1 VRIPNMTANPHLRTE
16 TATAGNPEAV
26 VAAVVVHGRDQD
38 PEYMLDRLVARLRLD
53 DDVAYVLPRAADR
66 SWYPGRFYD
75 PMEDNEPCLGWSLEA
90 IEAAVARARGGGR
103 TLPRV
108 ALIGFSQGACIVAE
122 HLARRPE
129 PYGAAAILTGAL
141 FGSPAARMPVGSV
154 GGLPMFFGIA
164 QDDDWIPVDA
174 VRDTVEAFRRAG
186 ARCDLHVYDDQE
198 HGINDDEIVAVRTLL
213 TDLLE
218 RSA

>member
-1 VRIPNMTANPHLRTE
+1 MTANPHLSTE
-16 TATAGNPEAV
+16 TATAGNPEAPA
-26 VAAVVVHGRDQD
+26 AAVVVHGRDQD
-38 PEYMLDRLVARLRLD
+38 PEYMLDQLVARLGLD

-90 IEAAVARARGGGR
+90 IGGAVAKARGSGR
-103 TLPRV
+103 ALPRV

-122 HLARRPE
+122 HLARRPR

-141 FGSPAARMPVGSV
+141 FGSAADRMPVGSV
-154 GGLPMFFGIA
+154 DGLPMFFGIA
-164 QDDDWIPVDA
+164 RGDDWIPVDA
-174 VRDTVEAFRRAG
+174 VRDTVEGFRRAG

>member
-1 VRIPNMTANPHLRTE
+1 MTTANPHLGTE
-16 TATAGNPEAV
+16 TATAGDPGAP
-26 VAAVVVHGRDQD
+26 VAAVLVHGRDQD
-38 PEYMLDRLVARLRLD
+38 PEFMLDVAQRLGLD
-53 DDVAYVLPRAADR
+53 DAIAYVLPLAADR

-75 PMEDNEPCLGWSLEA
+75 PMEDNEPWLGWSLGA
-90 IEAAVARARGGGR
+90 VEAAVAQARGGAR
-103 TLPRV
+103 SLADV
-108 ALIGFSQGACIVAE
+108 ALVGFSQGACIVAE

-141 FGSPAARMPVGSV
+141 FGTAAERLPVGSL

-174 VRDTVEAFRRAG
+174 VRATVEAFQRAG
-186 ARCDLHVYDDQE
+186 ARCDLHVYDDEE
-198 HGINDDEIVAVRTLL
+198 HGVNDDEILAVRTLL

>member
-1 VRIPNMTANPHLRTE
+1 MTGNPHLSTE
-16 TATAGNPEAV
+16 LMRAGNPDAR
-26 VAAVVVHGRDQD
+26 VAAVLVHGRDLD
-38 PEYMLDRLVARLRLD
+38 PEFMLEAAQRLALD
-53 DDVAYVLPRAADR
+53 DDVAYVLPRASGR

-75 PMEDNEPCLGWSLEA
+75 PMEDNEPWLGWSLQA
-90 IEAAVARARGGGR
+90 LEAAVDRARGGR
-103 TLPRV
+103 SVPRV
-108 ALIGFSQGACIVAE
+108 ALVGFSQGACIVAE

-141 FGSPAARMPVGSV
+141 FGTAADRLPVGSL

-164 QDDDWIPVDA
+164 QDDDWIPVA
-174 VRDTVEAFRRAG
+174 AARDTVDAFQRAG
-186 ARCDLHVYDDQE
+186 ARCELHIYDDQE
-198 HGINDDEIVAVRTLL
+198 HGVNDDEIVAVRTLL

>member
-1 VRIPNMTANPHLRTE
+1 MTANPHLSTE
-16 TATAGNPEAV
+16 TASAGDPGAA

-38 PEYMLDRLVARLRLD
+38 PEYMLDRVVGRLGLD

-66 SWYPGRFYD
+66 SWYPGRFFD
-75 PMEDNEPCLGWSLEA
+75 PMEDNEPCLGWSLQA
-90 IEAAVARARGGGR
+90 IEAAVVQARGAGR
-103 TLPRV
+103 SLPAI
-108 ALIGFSQGACIVAE
+108 ALVGFSQGACIVAE
-122 HLARRPE
+122 HLARQPQ

-141 FGSPAARMPVGSV
+141 FGSAADRLPVGSL

-164 QDDDWIPVDA
+164 KDDDWIGVDA
-174 VRDTVEAFRRAG
+174 VRATVEAFRRAG
-186 ARCDLHVYDDQE
+186 ARCDLHVYDDHE

-213 TDLLE
+213 TDRLE

>member
-1 VRIPNMTANPHLRTE
+1 MTANPHLSTE
-16 TATAGNPEAV
+16 TATAGDPEAA

-38 PEYMLDRLVARLRLD
+38 PDYMLQEVVHRLGLD
-53 DDVAYVLPRAADR
+53 DGVAYVLPRAADR

-90 IEAAVARARGGGR
+90 IEAAVQQARGGGR
-103 TLPRV
+103 SLPAI
-108 ALIGFSQGACIVAE
+108 ALVGFSQGACIVAE
-122 HLARRPE
+122 HLARRPQ

-141 FGSPAARMPVGSV
+141 FGTPAARLPVGSL

-164 QDDDWIPVDA
+164 DDDDWIPVDA
-174 VRDTVEAFRRAG
+174 VRGTVAAFQRAG
-186 ARCDLHVYDDQE
+186 ARCDLHVYDNQE